1 MRSTKGNGIRQ
12 RKIIHELPQF
22 IEQGVHYSLIGVK
35 AEGPKDYDEKYITK
49 LSSLSGNTVGLNFNT
64 INISSDD
71 LVEHFSI
78 TFLFAGD
85 VVSQI
90 IPKVV
95 KEGVKIKPLLLSCL
109 YGRHSHQARRVVSG
123 IKKILMKILKFIL
136 IQFR

>member
-35 AEGPKDYDEKYITK
+35 AKGSKGYDEKYIIK
-49 LSSLSGNTVGLNFNT
+49 LSSLSGNTVGFNFNT

-95 KEGVKIKPLLLSCL
+95 KEGVKIKPLDRS
-109 YGRHSHQARRVVSG
+109 GEQAAAVVLVLVVYTL
-123 IKKILMKILKFIL
+123 IIILFIW
-136 IQFR
+136 